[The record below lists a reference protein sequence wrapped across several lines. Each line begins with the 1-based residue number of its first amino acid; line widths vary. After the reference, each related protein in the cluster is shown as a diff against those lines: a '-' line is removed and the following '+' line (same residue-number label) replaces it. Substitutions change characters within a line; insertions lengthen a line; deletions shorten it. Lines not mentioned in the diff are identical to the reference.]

1 MLRCDLRTYWRK
13 SPSLLLLVFCTT
25 AVASKEGWKAS
36 STASEGLRGRFQK
49 DTLFRWE
56 TKRGS
61 LHSQVAIILQIGAV
75 ENWCCKMESTLLRR
89 MLYSAAS
96 ASASAEAATS
106 MAFLFLAALL
116 KQTQATAVVKKKDH
130 NEEPWTDPFT
140 YPNGT
145 RKVNWTNLT

>member
-1 MLRCDLRTYWRK
+1 
-13 SPSLLLLVFCTT
+13 
-25 AVASKEGWKAS
+25 
-36 STASEGLRGRFQK
+36 
-49 DTLFRWE
+49 
-56 TKRGS
+56 
-61 LHSQVAIILQIGAV
+61 
-75 ENWCCKMESTLLRR
+75 MESTLLRR

-106 MAFLFLAALL
+106 MAFLFLAAFL

-145 RKVNWTNLT
+145 RKVPNLT